1 MTVQDLLNSHSP
13 AVMAVMVTAVTLV
26 VLFVYALANEVE
38 EKRKLYI
45 IVLTV
50 LLCFVTNT
58 VYAALGRVPVPN
70 GAPLPEIF
78 RMIRSMKMTQVWAL
92 LSILAFASI
101 IKIVSAINFRSRKIS
116 AMSFKEGFD
125 ALPEGI
131 CAYYENGLCML
142 VNPLMNR
149 LSHKLFGLPLSDGNR
164 FYDLVRKGVTAEKAR
179 CIENGDLPIYETG
192 EGTVYAFKRFIHD
205 TPEGKV
211 YEIIATDI
219 TNEYGLN
226 RELHEEIRKQQD
238 LNRRLK
244 EFGSMVEEMTVEKEV
259 LEAKTHAH
267 DVMGRLIYSTR
278 RALREGSA
286 EEKKDE
292 LLEGWKTILP
302 LLENKKSAS
311 DSDTLNDLYEAAD
324 TVGMKVTV
332 DGMPDSSREHQRI
345 FLAAAMECL
354 LNAFRHGNSR
364 TMFVTIRK
372 EGQFTEYQFKNDGD
386 KPKGKIQEGGGL
398 TYLRRQVEQ
407 SGGDMTVE
415 YEPEF
420 AVKIRLHNQQEDKHE
435 KSDTDTAEV

>member
-192 EGTVYAFKRFIHD
+192 
-205 TPEGKV
+205 
-211 YEIIATDI
+211 
-219 TNEYGLN
+219 
-226 RELHEEIRKQQD
+226 
-238 LNRRLK
+238 K
-244 EFGSMVEEMTVEKEV
+244 EPYTRSSVLSM
-259 LEAKTHAH
+259 
-267 DVMGRLIYSTR
+267 
-278 RALREGSA
+278 
-286 EEKKDE
+286 
-292 LLEGWKTILP
+292 IL
-302 LLENKKSAS
+302 
-311 DSDTLNDLYEAAD
+311 
-324 TVGMKVTV
+324 
-332 DGMPDSSREHQRI
+332 
-345 FLAAAMECL
+345 
-354 LNAFRHGNSR
+354 
-364 TMFVTIRK
+364 RK
-372 EGQFTEYQFKNDGD
+372 EKCM
-386 KPKGKIQEGGGL
+386 K
-398 TYLRRQVEQ
+398 
-407 SGGDMTVE
+407 SS
-415 YEPEF
+415 
-420 AVKIRLHNQQEDKHE
+420 QQI
-435 KSDTDTAEV
+435 SRMNTD